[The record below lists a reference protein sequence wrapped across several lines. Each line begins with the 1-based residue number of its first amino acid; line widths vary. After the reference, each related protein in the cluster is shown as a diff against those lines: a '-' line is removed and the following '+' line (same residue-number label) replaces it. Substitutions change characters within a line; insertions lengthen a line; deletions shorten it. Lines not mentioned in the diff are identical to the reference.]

1 MVGTMT
7 ILKKFI
13 AAGAF
18 SLIAGMASASSV
30 YTAET
35 CRVTDVM
42 DQASTS
48 YASACYGA
56 VFEGTTGHGSD
67 GINDSTRLLNE
78 GRFYASLQD
87 WMDGEAGG
95 GSFTTGLFGQTD
107 WVSLA
112 RVEGEGTSGGL
123 MIEYGASGD
132 YDGTWSYAGALYE
145 EMVLVLK
152 QGATFTAYL
161 FEDGIFEDGL
171 WSTTELAFGDNE
183 GGLSHATIYGR
194 GALLSTVPLPAAGF
208 LLLGGLA
215 GLGLMRRRKS

>member
-1 MVGTMT
+1 MT
-7 ILKKFI
+7 ILKSII

-42 DQASTS
+42 DQASSS

-56 VFEGTTGHGSD
+56 VYEGNTGTGSD
-67 GINDSTRLLNE
+67 GVNDSTSLLYE

-87 WMDGEAGG
+87 WMGGEAGG
-95 GSFTTGLFGQTD
+95 GSFTTGLFGETD

-123 MIEYGASGD
+123 TISYGSAGA
-132 YDGTWSYAGALYE
+132 YDGTWSYVGDLYE

-161 FEDGIFEDGL
+161 FEGGIFEDGY
-171 WSTTELAFGDNE
+171 WSTTELAFGNNAGD
-183 GGLSHATIYGR
+183 LSHATIYGR
-194 GALLSTVPLPAAGF
+194 GANLSAVPLPAAGF